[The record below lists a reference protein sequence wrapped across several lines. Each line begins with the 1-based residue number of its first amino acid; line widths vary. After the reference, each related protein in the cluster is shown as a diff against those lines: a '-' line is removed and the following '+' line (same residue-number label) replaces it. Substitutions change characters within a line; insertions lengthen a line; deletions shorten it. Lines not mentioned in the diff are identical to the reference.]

1 MKVKLISKTENPV
14 ETMFVAAR
22 TCYSS
27 ESPSYRME
35 DLLKDKLQDENY
47 HEPWILVKKVL
58 ESGHTSIAEH
68 VNMTFTIEGI
78 SRACSHQLVRH
89 RHCTFSQ
96 QSQRYVEIKE
106 DVNELRKLYM
116 MDKDKLMTV
125 LEKYFVSV
133 NHLTYV
139 AYLDSLT
146 HYLQAVEKGV
156 KPEDARY
163 FLANAAKT
171 NLVMT
176 CNLRELMHIC
186 ELRLCTRAQEEIRIM
201 CNLIVKQVEK
211 EYGKDIASL
220 LVPKC
225 ERLGFCTEHKCCGR
239 KPSVKTIKEGK

>member
-1 MKVKLISKTENPV
+1 MKVRLISKTENPV

-27 ESPSYRME
+27 ESPSYRMKE
-35 DLLKDKLQDENY
+35 LLKDKLQDENY
-47 HEPWILVKKVL
+47 HEPWILVKRVL

-106 DVNELRKLYM
+106 DIDELRRLYF
-116 MDKDKLMTV
+116 MDRQKIMTV

-133 NHLTYV
+133 NESTYL
-139 AYLDSLT
+139 AYIDSLT
-146 HYLQAVEKGV
+146 HYLQAVEKGA

-163 FLANAAKT
+163 FLPNAAKT

-186 ELRLCTRAQEEIRIM
+186 ELRLCTRAQDEIRIM
-201 CNLIVKQVEK
+201 CKLIVEQVEK